1 MTFIVNTKQS
11 PHGLLVIV
19 TDKELLDKKFK
30 EGKLQ
35 LDLTVPFYQG
45 EEMEES
51 KVEKMLLGGYIL
63 HLTGKE
69 IISLALKLELIQ
81 PDRVL
86 VIQKIPHA
94 QVMLEA

>member
-1 MTFIVNTKQS
+1 MAFIVNTKQS
-11 PHGLLVIV
+11 PHGLLIIV
-19 TDKELLDKKFK
+19 TDKELLGKQFK

-35 LDLTVPFYQG
+35 LNLSAPFYQG
-45 EEMEES
+45 EEMETSE
-51 KVEKMLLGGYIL
+51 VEKMIFGGYIL

-69 IISLALKLELIQ
+69 IISLALKWRLVE

-94 QVMLEA
+94 QVILEA